1 MQQSSIKWATSL
13 FSSKGHAGPN
23 SLEARVNE
31 LFRQCSTQQIA
42 YSTIRANVTNGG
54 IENCT
59 EETTTL
65 YLNFVDIVLES
76 LCITG
81 FAIWKWSTATDWEV
95 APPTALTLSY
105 TKKRNWIVTDYMGE
119 PQAKEW
125 HFVIVDYPIV
135 PIGDSQIVRAWHWR
149 SSTRKAVRPSM
160 RLAMI
165 EAQWLARDQA
175 NSKPGCFTA
184 IDKDIQYT
192 GKNPV
197 PFFLPVNSMGSAVVG
212 RGGSARGRTH
222 SAIDPN
228 YGQPTQ
234 AGNLNFQTEAD
245 RADQGNRIQYM
256 HTDEDVATK
265 QHQTLEHMI
274 TGRIRALDRLTS
286 ASDISRKS
294 NPLDVINMDPS
305 LSLLDQARTR
315 TQKNPGHIEH
325 IITDGRSFAQMQHL
339 QTANDA
345 TTVHARARQTIL
357 YVFGVPPQAT
367 GEAINSER
375 NASSHRQYEVA
386 MNLARVTIARFMT
399 AINTA
404 LSTVPGNT
412 TPHLISVVSAQT
424 AREIGPLLSVHAHI
438 RMLSAVYD
446 IPVADFDQTRVRQ
459 LVPEQTGSPQEAT
472 TVRNEKGTE

>member
-1 MQQSSIKWATSL
+1 MQRQTIKWSTSL
-13 FSSKGHAGPN
+13 FSQTGHAGPD

-59 EETTTL
+59 PDTLTT
-65 YLNFVDIVLES
+65 YLTFVDIVLES

-81 FAIWKWSTATDWEV
+81 FAIWKWSSATDWEV

-105 TKKRNWIVTDYMGE
+105 TKKHKWIITDYLGE
-119 PQAKEW
+119 PQPKEW
-125 HFVIVDYPIV
+125 KFVIVDYPIV
-135 PIGDSQIVRAWHWR
+135 PIGESPIVRAWHWR

-184 IDKDIQYT
+184 VDKDIQYT

-197 PFFLPVNSMGSAVVG
+197 PFFLPVNSMGTAVVN
-212 RGGSARGRTH
+212 RGGNARGRTH

-234 AGNLNFQTEAD
+234 AGNMNFQTDAD
-245 RADQGNRIQYM
+245 RVAQGNRIQYM
-256 HTDEDVATK
+256 QTDADVADK
-265 QHQTLEHMI
+265 QHKTLEHMI

-294 NPLDVINMDPS
+294 NPLDVVNMDPS
-305 LSLLDQARTR
+305 LSLLDQARTQ

-325 IITDGRSFAQMQHL
+325 IVTDGRSFAQMQHL

-404 LSTVPGNT
+404 LSTAPCHT
-412 TPHLISVVSAQT
+412 APHLISVVSAQT
-424 AREIGPLLSVHAHI
+424 AREIGPLLTTNAHI
-438 RMLSAVYD
+438 NMLSAVYN
-446 IPVADFDQTRVRQ
+446 IPTANFCATRVQQ
-459 LVPEQTGSPQEAT
+459 LMPEQTGSPQEAT